1 MKNTAF
7 NRRKLRYASTSVLL
21 TALII
26 AAIIVF
32 NIIFS
37 ALGSKFLWYLDLT
50 PDLLFTLSD
59 DCYDL
64 IENGDAQFGNSSSP
78 ISMVEKFREANKK
91 FNTDNGLKKGDAGY
105 RDEEVMIRII
115 FCD

>member
-37 ALGSKFLWYLDLT
+37 ALGTKFLWYVDLT
-50 PDLLFTLSD
+50 PDQLFTLSD
-59 DCYDL
+59 ECFEL
-64 IENGDAQFGNSSSP
+64 IEKGDEQFGNSTSP
-78 ISMVEKFREANKK
+78 IEMINKFREENKK
-91 FNTDNGLKKGDAGY
+91 FNADNGLSKGDAGY
-105 RDEEVMIRII
+105 KNIPVLMKQLVWK
-115 FCD
+115 